1 MQKALW
7 ILLFSGLSILIKAQD
22 HHPWAQ
28 QFGARSTFLG
38 GAVIAGL
45 EDNSS
50 IYYNPG
56 AFAFVEETNLQ
67 INTDVYKYGDAI
79 MRNGGGNGIDVISR
93 RLSLFPQ
100 MVSGLITHRPEKPYR
115 IGFAIIT
122 RHQANLDFN
131 QRVDMLYDVVEE
143 NPGDEYYLGNID
155 IQNQM
160 SENWAGICYSR
171 KVGEGWGLGVT
182 TFLSYRNQRYLYS
195 QSALTAWTDS
205 LGNSRVASFRYYDAV
220 RVNTIR
226 SFFKLGLSYRQ
237 NGWRFGLSLTSPTL
251 SIWGESRVQ
260 RELAYFGLRGYRPDA
275 TYSDQQKRVPTLV
288 RQPYSFGLGVFRE
301 WDKLNL
307 AFSMEYYAAVPLYR
321 MVQAEEREV
330 VFPLTLSDGPTD
342 FLGFY
347 HFSNQVLNFALG
359 GEWWFAKRWQLHA
372 SLRTDFSTLRRLPP
386 DLRIAV
392 IEKPQLIY
400 PAIDLYHFATGVSF
414 HRNMANLS
422 FGLSYGYGNA
432 EEVRQ
437 LVNFSSPKYPNQISG
452 TIANNARLSSNSLSI
467 LVGYTY
473 FFALLK

>member
-1 MQKALW
+1 MQKVAW
-7 ILLFSGLSILIKAQD
+7 ITFFVGISILLNAQD

-28 QFGARSTFLG
+28 QFGARATFLG

-56 AFAFVEETNLQ
+56 AFAFIEESNLQ

-79 MRNGGGNGIDVISR
+79 MRDGAGDGIDVISR
-93 RLSLFPQ
+93 RLSLYPQ
-100 MVSGLITHRPEKPYR
+100 MVSGLITRKPEKPYR

-122 RHQANLDFN
+122 RHHANLDFN

-171 KVGEGWGLGVT
+171 KVGNGWGLGAT
-182 TFLSYRNQRYLYS
+182 AYLSYRNQRYLYS
-195 QSALTAWTDS
+195 QSALTAWNDS
-205 LGNSRVASFRYYDAV
+205 LGVSRVASFRYYDAV

-226 SFFKLGLSYRQ
+226 SFVKLGLSYRR
-237 NGWRFGLSLTSPTL
+237 NGWRFGLTYTSPTL

-260 RELAYFGLRGYRPDA
+260 RELAYFGLSNYQADA
-275 TYSDQQKRVPTLV
+275 TYSDQQKRVPTVV
-288 RQPYSFGLGVFRE
+288 RQPHSMGLGVFHE
-301 WDKLNL
+301 MGKVNMG
-307 AFSMEYYAAVPLYR
+307 FSMEYYNSLALYR
-321 MVQAEEREV
+321 MVKAEEREV
-330 VFPLTLSDGPTD
+330 VYPLSLSDGPTD

-359 GEWWFAKRWQLHA
+359 IEWWFTKRWQLHA
-372 SLRTDFSTLRRLPP
+372 SIRTDFSTLRRLPP

-400 PAIDLYHFATGVSF
+400 PAIDLYHGAMGVSF
-414 HRNMANLS
+414 HRNSATLS
-422 FGLSYGYGNA
+422 FGLSYGYGFAN
-432 EEVRQ
+432 EVRQ
-437 LVNFSSPKYPNQISG
+437 LVDFASPKFPNQILG
-452 TIANNARLSSNSLSI
+452 NVDDTARLSSNSLSI